1 MAKLNRV
8 TQKIFAGDAQPTETA
23 VFGTMKTQS
32 PVYTGDIAQLM
43 SNPAFTQGWSS
54 AVEESFAPFMEEM
67 TGVQKVFSQ
76 QLAYL
81 LQDGAP
87 EWDAGTTYYKG
98 NSAKVYDADS
108 NNYQLYFSLTDDN
121 IGNQPWTSAEN
132 WKLLYSSVSGIQSL
146 SNLTTLINGS
156 STNTQYPS
164 AKSVWDLFSTINPD
178 LYEKLAN
185 KVQDLN
191 SPNATTYPSSQA
203 VANESSR
210 IINIMNTQIP
220 YLYEKLANKVQDLN
234 SPNATT
240 YPSSQAVANESS
252 RIINIMNT
260 QIPSR
265 IIDNGGPGVSLIA
278 SNNVTFVLQ
287 WGRSHFGEGWGSTG
301 TIILPKAV
309 NNGNYYIGMIPISSS
324 HTACLYISSRS
335 NASFTWRKDASSRD
349 SAAGDFLWFCLAY
362 KTQ

>member
-23 VFGTMKTQS
+23 VFGTMKTQN
-32 PVYTGDIAQLM
+32 PIYTGDIAQLM
-43 SNPAFTQGWSS
+43 SGPAFTQGWSS

-76 QLAYL
+76 QLAYI
-81 LQDGAP
+81 LQQGIA

-98 NSAKVYDADS
+98 CFVKVYDEDS
-108 NNYQLYFSLTDDN
+108 NNLQTYFSLTDDN
-121 IGNQPWTSAEN
+121 IGNSPWTSSEN
-132 WKLLYSSVSGIQSL
+132 WKFLFSSVQGIQTAANIRNTIS
-146 SNLTTLINGS
+146 SPGDTT
-156 STNTQYPS
+156 TYPS
-164 AKSVWDLFSTINPD
+164 TKAVWDLFSTINPD

-220 YLYEKLANKVQDLN
+220 
-234 SPNATT
+234 
-240 YPSSQAVANESS
+240 S
-252 RIINIMNT
+252 RIVDIAA
-260 QIPSR
+260 
-265 IIDNGGPGVSLIA
+265 PGVTLIA

-287 WGRSHFGEGWGSTG
+287 WGWSHFGSGYGPSG
-301 TIILPKAV
+301 TITLPRGL
-309 NNGNYYIGMIPISSS
+309 NNSNYYIGMIPVSSS
-324 HTACLYISSRS
+324 HCACMYITSRS
-335 NASFTWRKDASSRD
+335 NTSFVWYKDANDRQSSE
-349 SAAGDFLWFCLAY
+349 SNFLWFCLGY
-362 KTQ
+362 Y